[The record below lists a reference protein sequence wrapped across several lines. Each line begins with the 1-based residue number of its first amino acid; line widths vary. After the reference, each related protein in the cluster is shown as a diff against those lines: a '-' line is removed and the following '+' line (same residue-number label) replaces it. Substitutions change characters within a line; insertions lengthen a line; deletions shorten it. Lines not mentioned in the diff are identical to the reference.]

1 MSVVAVGRYLL
12 MSKYLFLSSHKNAF
26 ALQTDDLYLQW
37 QIFDIHKGNS
47 PFLPQLILFGFQDP
61 RGSAAR
67 RAIMEMSAGYL
78 PLINLMHT

>member
-12 MSKYLFLSSHKNAF
+12 MSNYLFLSSHKNAF

-67 RAIMEMSAGYL
+67 GAIMKMA
-78 PLINLMHT
+78 TAKK

>member
-47 PFLPQLILFGFQDP
+47 PFLPQLILF
-61 RGSAAR
+61 
-67 RAIMEMSAGYL
+67 AGVNKKPQKFIFEYWVFHKNPYL
-78 PLINLMHT
+78 HT